1 MDTTTRHVAL
11 LRRNAAIF
19 QLVFAT
25 FWFVRLTL
33 AWGSPEAWLV
43 MIAGTTAATIGT
55 RRAWRAATGL
65 RARDE
70 FRTPA
75 GRAFM
80 RPVTVISTVQLI
92 SSIVL
97 PWIASATGHSEW
109 VAPSIAITIG
119 LFLMAFA
126 GPLQVPE
133 VRRAG
138 VVATLVPAI
147 LPFVLSGDALVAAV
161 AATLGAALTASVWWC
176 AVADPVDPPND
187 VGTASEPGQLHTAF
201 TCEQRG
207 GNGL

>member
-1 MDTTTRHVAL
+1 MATTTRHVAL
-11 LRRNAAIF
+11 LRRNAAVF

-25 FWFVRLTL
+25 FWFVRLVL
-33 AWGSPEAWLV
+33 AWGSPEAWAV
-43 MIAGTTAATIGT
+43 AIGGTTAATIGT
-55 RRAWRAATGL
+55 RRAWRSAAGL
-65 RARDE
+65 RAREE

-75 GRAFM
+75 GRAFL
-80 RPVTVISTVQLI
+80 RPVTVISTVQLVG
-92 SSIVL
+92 SIVL
-97 PWIASATGHSEW
+97 PWVASTTGHTEW
-109 VAPSIAITIG
+109 VVPSIAITIG

-126 GPLQVPE
+126 TPLQVPA
-133 VRRAG
+133 VRWAG
-138 VVATLVPAI
+138 AVATLAPAA
-147 LPFVLSGDALVAAV
+147 LPYVVSGDELVAAV